1 MMEKIIFHLIITTTT
16 TNDRTNYH
24 YAGVNMLRPSTYMD
38 VLSII
43 GREDL
48 GYNSTPPDGTC
59 GYTAPLQAMLMM
71 EPGLPVD
78 AVLPAAKASLPF
90 VLRDV
95 GIEVCENPAL
105 RDSWRSPE
113 NRKYFFTELNK
124 MVDEANKLEDKTDDG
139 QVTKVTDDQVKD
151 LIKRTGVA
159 HGPWIFT
166 HLLNALAIV
175 LKRDI
180 VVVAATSVTLYPR
193 VAGRFSLSAEPGAK
207 SETTAI
213 GISGG
218 SIAGNDGWIP
228 IVAFMPSTLVIVFDN
243 QGHFWCTRRSVNHN
257 ADNLMAAFG
266 VERVKDV
273 FIV

>member
-1 MMEKIIFHLIITTTT
+1 
-16 TNDRTNYH
+16 
-24 YAGVNMLRPSTYMD
+24 MLRPSTYTD

-180 VVVAATSVTLYPR
+180 IVVAATSVTGCRSGQPECGARGKVRDDSYRNLWWFHRWQRRLDSYRRFHAINLGDRLRQQRALLVHTSVSQPQR
-193 VAGRFSLSAEPGAK
+193 GQPDGSVRCGAGEGRLHR
-207 SETTAI
+207 
-213 GISGG
+213 
-218 SIAGNDGWIP
+218 
-228 IVAFMPSTLVIVFDN
+228 L
-243 QGHFWCTRRSVNHN
+243 
-257 ADNLMAAFG
+257 
-266 VERVKDV
+266 ER
-273 FIV
+273 